1 MKKTAKDMRE
11 ISNLAYANKTNTAAD
26 VLTDALLEQIWQ
38 EARYG
43 WYRIDVILA
52 ALVPSLHMSFDDDIL
67 EDIIKL
73 VRKNLVEL
81 GYTVTLSGKK
91 KHQMISIEW

>member
-11 ISNLAYANKTNTAAD
+11 ISNRAYTNKTNTAAD
-26 VLTDALLEQIWQ
+26 ILTDALLEQIWQ

-91 KHQMISIEW
+91 KHKMISIEW